1 MSSSFKHNKKRN
13 SGLVYE
19 FLVRRLGLTM
29 VDRDPESY
37 LKTVGIVKKYFSP
50 GMPLEREKEVFN
62 VIAKSRGLNE
72 STARRVLGEVQK
84 HITGL
89 DPKKVEIKKSN
100 LIKEVHYTFG
110 QNFFDVHRIPE
121 YRLYA
126 SIQMLIEQYRINA
139 SGANITEGVQKIQ
152 LEEGLVKFMTSP
164 KGAEQQGTK
173 GERVDGLVAS
183 LAMRKFEQRYS
194 GALNEAQKLT
204 LRRFMNFSMTK
215 NKDQFSREM
224 EEEKEQ
230 LLEGLRSAQKLV
242 CFHEDK
248 VMGQKMDEAVQV
260 LEGLRDM
267 TSEASVQELLLYHRL
282 LQEIESDE

>member
-1 MSSSFKHNKKRN
+1 MPTSFKHNKKRN

-29 VDRDPESY
+29 VDRDPEAY

-50 GMPLEREKEVFN
+50 GMPMEREKEVFN
-62 VIAKSRGLNE
+62 VISKARGMNE
-72 STARRVLGEVQK
+72 TMARRVLEEVRK
-84 HITGL
+84 HVVGL
-89 DPKKVEIKKSN
+89 DHKKVEIKKSN
-100 LIKEVHYTFG
+100 LIKEVHYAFG
-110 QNFFDVHRIPE
+110 QDFFDVHRIPE

-126 SIQMLIEQYRINA
+126 SIQMLIEQYRQA
-139 SGANITEGVQKIQ
+139 ALGSNIAEGVQRIQ
-152 LEEGLVKFMTSP
+152 LEEGLVKFMMSP
-164 KGAEQQGTK
+164 KGVEQVGTK

-194 GALNEAQKLT
+194 GALCESQKRT

-215 NKDQFSREM
+215 NKEQFSREM
-224 EEEKEQ
+224 EEEKKQ
-230 LLEGLRSAQKLV
+230 LLEGLRSSQKLL

-248 VMGQKMDEAVQV
+248 VMGQRMDEAVRA
-260 LEGLRDM
+260 LESLKDV
-267 TSEASVQELLLYHRL
+267 TSEAAVQDLLLYHRL